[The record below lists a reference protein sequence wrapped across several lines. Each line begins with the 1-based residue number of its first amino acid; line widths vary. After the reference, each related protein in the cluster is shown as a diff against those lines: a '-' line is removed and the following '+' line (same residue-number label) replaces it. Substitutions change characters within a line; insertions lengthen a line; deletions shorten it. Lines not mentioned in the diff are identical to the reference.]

1 MDQIRIKFINE
12 SECIK
17 PVDFIFP
24 RTTKIEDALIQF
36 LQKTNSIIDLSVEKT
51 TFFFKGKILNKSH
64 YLQKS
69 LSEIFKFENNIVK
82 VMDNG
87 SVIGGGGFF
96 GIETIDISKNKTK
109 NIGFSS
115 SGPYYRSV
123 WYGLNIQS
131 KCKNKSCVAYED
143 TIYVKIGFVQN
154 WDLLCNRQKIIC
166 PECNRKVVPLN
177 FGFFNCKYEIEY
189 EKIEDDGYKSG
200 RVNGASGKREFI
212 VFDQYSS
219 GKASFTQLIFN
230 ITK

>member
-115 SGPYYRSV
+115 WGPYYRSV

-131 KCKNKSCVAYED
+131 KCKNKVVLHMKILFMLRLGLS
-143 TIYVKIGFVQN
+143 KIGIYYVIVKKLYVRN
-154 WDLLCNRQKIIC
+154 V
-166 PECNRKVVPLN
+166 RKVVPLN